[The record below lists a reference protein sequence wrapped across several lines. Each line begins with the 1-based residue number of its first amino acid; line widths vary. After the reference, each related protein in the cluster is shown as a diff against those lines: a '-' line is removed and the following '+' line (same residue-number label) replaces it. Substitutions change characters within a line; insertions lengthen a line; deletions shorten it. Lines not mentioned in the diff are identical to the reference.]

1 MRLFLVLSPYFHT
14 AVSYLQ
20 SQFQL
25 SQTLVFLVRV
35 SDLARVLLKHFLSHL
50 DLMQRRCVCYHAY
63 PEKEVRFQTT
73 SLLLDQ
79 LLHPPPGHS
88 SRLQARFFFIFSQVG
103 KSTQLAVQWRAM
115 QMDLCGGH
123 KWQFGYSIIKFLEI
137 TFWLHCNYISQ
148 VM

>member
-79 LLHPPPGHS
+79 LLHPHQVTPAGC
-88 SRLQARFFFIFSQVG
+88 RQGFFIFSQVG